1 MSLHPMGAPPGLVGP
16 PLDPVP
22 ISTKR
27 STRQVMVNSLRCAGP
42 DSCVTVYSGRRQP
55 FCTTSSWGGTRGGH
69 GERVRVGYRHRQTP
83 KRGEIDPKKG
93 LRS

>member
-1 MSLHPMGAPPGLVGP
+1 MSLHPMGPPPGLVGP

-55 FCTTSSWGGTRGGH
+55 FCTTSSWGGARGGTGKGLGLGTGTGKPQN
-69 GERVRVGYRHRQTP
+69 GEKLTQ
-83 KRGEIDPKKG
+83 KRG
-93 LRS
+93 